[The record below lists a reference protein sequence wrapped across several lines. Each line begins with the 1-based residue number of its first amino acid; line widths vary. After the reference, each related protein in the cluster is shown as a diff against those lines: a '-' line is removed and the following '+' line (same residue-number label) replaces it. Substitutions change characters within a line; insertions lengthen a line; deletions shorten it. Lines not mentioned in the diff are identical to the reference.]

1 MSLGKPSTGA
11 FPLEQSLKTESVQ
24 LSGQV
29 PAPNGKKAA
38 GPMLVILCSVLAVVH
53 WATGSEM
60 GVRWEPGS
68 FMMSSPVSS
77 PARGLGAALK
87 IV

>member
-1 MSLGKPSTGA
+1 M
-11 FPLEQSLKTESVQ
+11 EQSLKTESVQ
-24 LSGQV
+24 LSGRV

-38 GPMLVILCSVLAVVH
+38 GPMLVILCSVLPVVH
-53 WATGSEM
+53 WATGSET
-60 GVRWEPGS
+60 GVRWEPGP
-68 FMMSSPVSS
+68 FTMSSPVNS